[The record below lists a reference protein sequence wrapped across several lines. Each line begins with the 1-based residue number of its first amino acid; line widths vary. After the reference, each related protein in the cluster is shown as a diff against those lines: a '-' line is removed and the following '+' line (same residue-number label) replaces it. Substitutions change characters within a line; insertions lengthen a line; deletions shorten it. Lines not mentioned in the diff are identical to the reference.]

1 MIAAAVIAG
10 LLVFAACENSGNAAA
25 GGKVE
30 EQRFQKPDSDTENT
44 KGAKKMIYDYTI
56 TTGKGEQLN
65 LADLKGKVI
74 LIVNTATGCGFTPQ
88 YAPIE
93 KLYLDYHDR
102 GLEILDIPCN
112 QFGGQAPGTDDEI
125 HEFCTV
131 HFNTTFPR
139 TKKSDV
145 NGPNELP
152 LYTYLKSQQGFKGFE
167 EHQYKALL
175 EEMFAKADPEWYK
188 KPDIKW
194 NFTKFVIDRN
204 GKVVARFEPTADMAK
219 VEECI
224 KSLL

>member
-1 MIAAAVIAG
+1 MKTRRMMMAAGLAG
-10 LLVFAACENSGNAAA
+10 LLVLAAA
-25 GGKVE
+25 GVEAE
-30 EQRFQKPDSDTENT
+30 EQRFQQPVNNTENT
-44 KGAKKMIYDYTI
+44 KGTKKMIYDYTI
-56 TTGKGEQLN
+56 ATAKGERLN

-93 KLYLDYHDR
+93 KLYLDYHDK

-139 TKKSDV
+139 MKKSDV

-152 LYTYLKSQQGFKGFE
+152 LYTYLKSQQGFRGFE
-167 EHQYKALL
+167 EHKYKALL

-194 NFTKFVIDRN
+194 NFTKFVVDRN